1 MTAPTSDTP
10 EADLSTTA
18 GKLQDLRNRLT
29 ETLTP
34 VGEDAVTVVHDSG
47 RLTARERVGELL
59 DEGSFV
65 EIDALARH
73 RSSSFNLERTRPVT
87 DGVVTGYGTVDGR
100 QVCVF
105 SQDATV
111 FDGTVGEIHGEK
123 LVKVM
128 ELAERAGVP
137 LIGIHDSTGARVK
150 EGIVSLGTAAR
161 LYRLR
166 SRLSGVVPQISVIA
180 GPTAGTEA
188 HQPAL
193 ADVVIA
199 VEGAHLYLTDPEIT
213 RSILGEEVSADA
225 LGGAAVLAANG
236 TSHLTADDD
245 VAALGLVR
253 DVLSCLPSNN
263 RSLVPVLN
271 GPDSAVP
278 DTAVPDTAS
287 LDTLIPDSP
296 LSGYDMLD
304 VLAGVIDPGSLR
316 ELSNGHADNILTAFA
331 RVEGRGIGVVASQ
344 PLVLAGALDA
354 AAAAKAARFVRM
366 CDAFNVPLVFFV
378 DSPGFLPGVEE
389 ERGGLV
395 RRSASLFQ
403 AVAGCTVGVLTVVV
417 RKAFGSA
424 YIALGSKNMGADLVL
439 AWPSAQISH
448 SDAAHTVTAVH
459 ADTLAKAARK
469 RKDVE
474 ALRAQLTEEIE
485 DSLVNPYAAA
495 SRGYV
500 DAVIAPSE
508 TRRLLADGLS
518 LLERKVLASPERKHD
533 NLPL

>member
-1 MTAPTSDTP
+1 MTASTP
-10 EADLSTTA
+10 ASTEADLSTTV
-18 GKLQDLRNRLT
+18 GKLQDLRHRLA
-29 ETLTP
+29 ETLAP
-34 VGEDAVTVVHDSG
+34 AGEAAVDGVHDAG
-47 RLTARERVGELL
+47 RLTARERVTALL

-73 RSSSFNLERTRPVT
+73 RATSFNLDRSHPVT

-111 FDGTVGEIHGEK
+111 FDGTVGETHGEK

-137 LIGIHDSTGARVK
+137 LVGIHDSTGARVK
-150 EGIVSLGTAAR
+150 EGVVSLGTAAR

-199 VEGAHLYLTDPEIT
+199 VEGAQLFLTDPEIT
-213 RSILGEEVSADA
+213 RSIVGAEVTAEE

-236 TSHLTADDD
+236 TSHLTAADET
-245 VAALGLVR
+245 AALTLVR
-253 DVLSCLPSNN
+253 DVLSQLPSNN
-263 RSLVPVLN
+263 RALAPETAPV
-271 GPDSAVP
+271 AVEG
-278 DTAVPDTAS
+278 TGT
-287 LDTLIPDSP
+287 LDTVVPDSP
-296 LSGYDMLD
+296 LAGYDMAD
-304 VLAGVIDPGSLR
+304 VLAGVVDPGSLL
-316 ELSNGHADNILTAFA
+316 ELSADHAGNIITAFA
-331 RVEGRGIGVVASQ
+331 RITGRAVGVVASQ
-344 PLVLAGALDA
+344 PLVLAGAMDA
-354 AAAAKAARFVRM
+354 VAAAKAARFVRM
-366 CDAFNVPLVFFV
+366 CDAFNIPLVFFV
-378 DSPGFLPGVEE
+378 DSPGFMPGAQEE
-389 ERGGLV
+389 QAGLV
-395 RRSASLFQ
+395 RRSAALFS
-403 AVAGCTVGVLTVVV
+403 AVADASVGILTVVV
-417 RKAFGSA
+417 RKAFGSS

-448 SDAAHTVTAVH
+448 ADAANTVTAVH

-469 RKDVE
+469 RKDVV
-474 ALRAQLTEEIE
+474 ALRTQLTEEIE
-485 DSLVNPYAAA
+485 DSLITPYAAA

-500 DAVIAPSE
+500 DAVIVPSE
-508 TRRLLADGLS
+508 TRARLADGLA
-518 LLERKVLASPERKHD
+518 LLERKVIPVPERKHD